1 VDAGSNP
8 LTTDQRFR
16 SQGYRIAN
24 LPLPT
29 FLVRL
34 VALFDKTAQNNILNL
49 GRDIGYDNTK
59 IRETLGW
66 QPLPIEDSIIEM
78 GESLI
83 RVRLV

>member
-1 VDAGSNP
+1 MAVGSRWRV
-8 LTTDQRFR
+8 TGRR
-16 SQGYRIAN
+16 GSE
-24 LPLPT
+24 LPT
-29 FLVRL
+29 VLVRL